1 LGLLFLGVLGTVN
14 AEGQNR
20 KPVLHPVA
28 ISPKPQTAQ
37 HPVPV
42 KKKVRKRKKIKMIAI
57 NGRVVS
63 VDSVGVGFIGVGLTK
78 GGWRTRTDSNGY
90 FTLRIPKSRFSHAV
104 LKVAGPGFNTWESRL
119 SLLPLKSLII
129 AITQMEGLVCT
140 AERKQLIGYSG
151 GSIIRHTG
159 YEEIR
164 VSRLQRMI
172 RKVRSIFRK
181 KNKSVDESV
190 SN

>member
-1 LGLLFLGVLGTVN
+1 LGLLFLGVLGTVT

-20 KPVLHPVA
+20 KPVLNPVVS
-28 ISPKPQTAQ
+28 SPKTQTSL
-37 HPVPV
+37 HPVPR
-42 KKKVRKRKKIKMIAI
+42 KKKVYKKKKIKMLTIK
-57 NGRVVS
+57 GRVVS
-63 VDSVGVGFIGVGLTK
+63 ADSIGVGFIGVGLTK
-78 GGWRTRTDSNGY
+78 GGWTTRTDSNGY
-90 FTLRIPKSRFSHAV
+90 FTLRIPKSRMSHAV

-119 SLLPLKSLII
+119 SQLHLKSLII

-181 KNKSVDESV
+181 KKKLSDESV